1 MSAPQTLSPS
11 AKTVVRRSLFW
22 VVAGVIA
29 ILIALIGLLASSANT
44 AREFLDPTNAAPE
57 GAKALVE
64 VLRAQ
69 GVDVALTST
78 LATTRAAMTR
88 PTTGTT
94 GTSTLVVFDRDYL
107 LTPEQRAETF
117 GLAKN
122 LVIIDPGYDDLAVV
136 APNVANAGAVDGL
149 LTADCPVT
157 AVVAAQD
164 VTGIGKGFRIVVPSS
179 DTQGCL
185 GSGNGVYSLVRVSRG
200 DHTVS
205 LVGTT
210 AALSNEY
217 IGSRGNA
224 ALGLT
229 LLGTS
234 GRLVWYVPSLA
245 DLASNTP
252 PTLGELS
259 PEWVTPVTA
268 LLALTALAAALWRG
282 RRFGPLVIEN
292 LPVVVR
298 SRETTE
304 GRARLY
310 EKGAARGHTL
320 DALRMGT
327 LTRLAASCGLPKT
340 ATVEEIIGSVAALTG
355 QDPSALRNILIDSV
369 PATDREL
376 MTISD
381 ALHDCEERLRRN
393 YEQER

>member
-1 MSAPQTLSPS
+1 MSAPQTLTPS

-22 VVAGVIA
+22 VFAGVVA
-29 ILIALIGLLASSANT
+29 ILIALIGLLASSGNT
-44 AREFLDPTNAAPE
+44 ARKFLDPTNAAPE

-69 GVDVALTST
+69 GVDVTVTST
-78 LATTRAAMTR
+78 LATTRAAI
-88 PTTGTT
+88 GTT

-107 LTPEQRAETF
+107 LTPVQRSETF
-117 GLAKN
+117 DLAKN
-122 LVIIDPGYDDLAVV
+122 LIVIDPGYDDLAVV
-136 APNVANAGAVDGL
+136 APNVANAGAVDDL
-149 LTADCPVT
+149 LTTDCPVT
-157 AVVAAQD
+157 AVVAAHD
-164 VTGIGKGFRIVVPSS
+164 VTGIGKGFRIVIPQS

-185 GSGNGVYSLVRVSRG
+185 GSGNGVYSLVRVTHG
-200 DHTVS
+200 TQTVS

-234 GRLVWYVPSLA
+234 AHLVWYVPSLA
-245 DLASNTP
+245 DLAGETP

-268 LLALTALAAALWRG
+268 LLALSALAAALWRG

-310 EKGAARGHTL
+310 EKGAARGHTI

-327 LTRLAASCGLPKT
+327 LTRLAASCGLPRT

-355 QDPSALRNILIDSV
+355 QDPSRLRSILIDTV
-369 PATDREL
+369 PTSDREL
-376 MTISD
+376 IAISD
-381 ALHDCEERLRRN
+381 ALRDCEERLRRG
-393 YEQER
+393 YESDAGQEH